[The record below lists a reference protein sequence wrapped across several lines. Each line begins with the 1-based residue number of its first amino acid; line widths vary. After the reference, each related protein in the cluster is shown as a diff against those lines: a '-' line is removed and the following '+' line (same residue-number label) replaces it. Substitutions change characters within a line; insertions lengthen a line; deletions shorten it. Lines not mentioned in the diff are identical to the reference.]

1 MTSTT
6 SAQAKAAASEV
17 VEAVKEKTPFLSPQV
32 SSYFI
37 AGGVAGAASRTVVS
51 PLERLKIIQC
61 VAVRRFVS
69 VLLRSHRS
77 PDGVGA
83 DGLFGTL
90 VAVMDMVDR
99 CSRRQAT
106 SSIRACSG
114 RS

>member
-6 SAQAKAAASEV
+6 SSQAKAAASEV

-61 VAVRRFVS
+61 VAVHRFVFL
-69 VLLRSHRS
+69 LLRLYRS

-83 DGLFGTL
+83 DGLCGGD
-90 VAVMDMVDR
+90 VGMVDR
-99 CSRRQAT
+99 YSRHRAT